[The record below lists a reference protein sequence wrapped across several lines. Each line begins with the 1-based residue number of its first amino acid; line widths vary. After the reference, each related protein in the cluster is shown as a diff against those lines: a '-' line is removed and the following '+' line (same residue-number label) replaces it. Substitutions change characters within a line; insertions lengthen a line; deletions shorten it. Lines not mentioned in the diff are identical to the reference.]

1 LVSES
6 EFQRDMSRLRS
17 LIQAVKHQYDLFF
30 AGGRKDPPAKEH
42 AELEGIVRFYNNE
55 SLTRLSQQF
64 LFSSLANK
72 FMVHNEQ
79 WNKWM
84 RARDEG
90 LASDPRLLG
99 SVRKARKALQ
109 DMERQTEQSQPEE
122 GNGRPSVQEP
132 RMDQTAPPPS
142 RRGGNGLRKL
152 YDDFLNAKLSAGQV
166 PQWDF
171 KAFEA
176 HLKTQRKNISAKY
189 PGRDVVFSVQS
200 KDGRVTLKAR
210 VVK

>member
-1 LVSES
+1 MVSES
-6 EFQRDMSRLRS
+6 EFQRDMSRVRN
-17 LIQAVKHQYDLFF
+17 LIEVVKHQYDLFF

-42 AELEGIVRFYNNE
+42 AELEDIVRFYHNA

-72 FMVHNEQ
+72 FMVHSEQ
-79 WNKWM
+79 WKKWM

-90 LASDPRLLG
+90 LVSDPRLLG

-109 DMERQTEQSQPEE
+109 DMERQTQQPLPDE
-122 GNGRPSVQEP
+122 GDDRSSVQKPHVDQNAQRPS
-132 RMDQTAPPPS
+132 AP
-142 RRGGNGLRKL
+142 GGSGVRKL

-171 KAFEA
+171 KAFET
-176 HLKTQRKNISAKY
+176 HLKKQRENISAKY

>member
-1 LVSES
+1 MVSET
-6 EFQRDMSRLRS
+6 EFQRDMSRLKS
-17 LIQAVKHQYDLFF
+17 LIETVKHQYDLFF
-30 AGGRKDPPAKEH
+30 AGGRKDPPVKEH
-42 AELEGIVRFYNNE
+42 AELEKIVRTYHNT

-64 LFSSLANK
+64 LFSSLAST
-72 FMVHNEQ
+72 FMVHSEQ

-109 DMERQTEQSQPEE
+109 DLERQSASESAGEPEPHRPEE
-122 GNGRPSVQEP
+122 GRAKAEERPAAQP
-132 RMDQTAPPPS
+132 R
-142 RRGGNGLRKL
+142 GNGVRKL
-152 YDDFLNAKLSAGQV
+152 YDDFLNEKLRAGQV

-176 HLKTQRKNISAKY
+176 HLKKQRETISAKY
-189 PGRDVVFSVQS
+189 GARDVVFSVQN

>member
-1 LVSES
+1 MVSET

-17 LIQAVKHQYDLFF
+17 LIEAVKHQYDLFF

-42 AELEGIVRFYNNE
+42 AELESMVRYYHNA
-55 SLTRLSQQF
+55 SLARLSQQF

-72 FMVHNEQ
+72 FMVHSEQ

-90 LASDPRLLG
+90 LATDPRLLG
-99 SVRKARKALQ
+99 SVRKARKAMQ
-109 DMERQTEQSQPEE
+109 DMERQSRNEQGKDAESPTSSQHHEPDRKSS
-122 GNGRPSVQEP
+122 RPH
-132 RMDQTAPPPS
+132 
-142 RRGGNGLRKL
+142 GGNGVRKL
-152 YDDFLNAKLSAGQV
+152 YDDFLNAKLQAGEV

-171 KAFEA
+171 KAFEE
-176 HLKTQRKNISAKY
+176 HLKKQRESISAKY
-189 PGRDVVFSVQS
+189 GGREVVFSVQS